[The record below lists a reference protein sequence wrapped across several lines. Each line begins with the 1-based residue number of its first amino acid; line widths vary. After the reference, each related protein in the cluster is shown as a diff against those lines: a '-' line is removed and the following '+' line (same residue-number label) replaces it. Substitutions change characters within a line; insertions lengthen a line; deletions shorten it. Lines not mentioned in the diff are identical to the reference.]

1 MSAKLAC
8 FTVLS
13 LALAAFATPASAQ
26 ESLGIIANTSPS
38 QPPLHTTQTDTAHG
52 LQALDEGLTTE
63 AIAAFERVLAVDP
76 NNMAV
81 RTELARAYAL
91 LGDNAA
97 AARELQT
104 VTTSPHTPSHIKDN
118 LSTYTSILTQSL
130 RGGPRTYRATA
141 QLGVG
146 TDSNINTATNSS
158 YMVLPALA
166 ALGPA
171 KLDDSAQAQ
180 SSLYSEASANL
191 TVRQP
196 LSPAWAVYAGA
207 DASHKQ
213 AFTSSSFNQSTLSA
227 ETGVQN
233 TSPEGRRLTLGLS
246 ARQFWYG
253 NESYSQTYAV
263 TGNWFQPL
271 GVHTALSTYAS
282 AAQSHYPDLSAQ
294 DADRLTFGTTLHA
307 YYGNLTGF
315 AGVYGGDES
324 AESDLNSH
332 TFLGT
337 TLGAEYLLT
346 PTFSTFTEARY
357 ELRDYEGF
365 NPTFLTT
372 RSDHQLDLSFGLAYA
387 LSNHFS
393 LRPSIGYRIANSN
406 IPMADYTRW
415 QSLVA
420 LRYTRP

>member
-1 MSAKLAC
+1 MSAT
-8 FTVLS
+8 FTILT
-13 LALAAFATPASAQ
+13 LLTLTFAALTGHA
-26 ESLGIIANTSPS
+26 ESPLGIIENTTT
-38 QPPLHTTQTDTAHG
+38 HTDLSNPRTNTAHG
-52 LQALDEGLTTE
+52 LKALDEGLTTE
-63 AIAAFERVLAVDP
+63 AIAAFERVLAVEP

-97 AARELQT
+97 AARELET
-104 VTTSPHTPSHIKDN
+104 VATSPQTPAGIKDN
-118 LSTYTSILTQSL
+118 LHSYTSLLTQSL

-141 QLGVG
+141 QIGLGA
-146 TDSNINTATNSS
+146 DSNINTATNSS

-171 KLDDSAQAQ
+171 KLDDSAQTK

-213 AFTSSSFNQSTLSA
+213 AFVSNDFNQSTLSA
-227 ETGVQN
+227 ETGVQH

-282 AAQSHYPDLSAQ
+282 AAHSQYPDLPAQ
-294 DADRLTFGTTLHA
+294 DADRLTLGSTLHA
-307 YYGNLTGF
+307 YYGNLSAY
-315 AGVYGGDES
+315 AGLYGGTES
-324 AESDLNSH
+324 AEADINSQN
-332 TFLGT
+332 FLGT
-337 TLGAEYLLT
+337 TLGAEYLLF
-346 PTFSTFTEARY
+346 PTLSTYTEARY
-357 ELRDYEGF
+357 EHRDYEGY

-372 RSDHQLDLSFGLAYA
+372 RDDNQLDLSLGMAYA
-387 LSNHFS
+387 LSSHFS
-393 LRPSIGYRIANSN
+393 LRPSIGYRYANSN

-415 QSLVA
+415 QTIIA